1 MRILAVR
8 RPGGASAITREPAPG
23 ECYPAIRHA

>member
-1 MRILAVR
+1 MVGRRIG